1 MASSKTTT
9 DHKEIQQYVE
19 ERDGKPARVKGTEG
33 KDGSGVLR
41 IDFLGGAGED
51 KLEHIEWN
59 EFFKIFDDS
68 KLAIIYQDET
78 KDGKES
84 HFVKFVS
91 RDDK

>member
-9 DHKEIQQYVE
+9 DHKEIQKYVE

-41 IDFLGGAGED
+41 IDFPTGAGED
-51 KLEHIEWN
+51 KLEHLSWDD
-59 EFFKIFDDS
+59 FFKIFDDS
-68 KLAIIYQDET
+68 KLAMIYQEET

-84 HFVKFVS
+84 RFVKFVS